1 MKKIKYPQIKRLFD
15 ILISLIL
22 LVIFSPL
29 FILFFLKSLFKRKQS
44 FLFYQSRIGKNYK
57 SFNCYKFQTMKSNS
71 YELLDELF
79 EKDPAIKKTYIENFK
94 LKNDPRITRIGKV
107 LRKTSL
113 DEIPQLINILRGEM
127 SLIGPR
133 PIVSEEIKKYG
144 IHMNKVI
151 SIRPGLTGL
160 WQVSGRNNIS
170 YKKRILLD
178 RYYVKNYNFW
188 LDFKIF
194 LRTIIII
201 AIPINNGS
209 Y

>member
-1 MKKIKYPQIKRLFD
+1 
-15 ILISLIL
+15 
-22 LVIFSPL
+22 
-29 FILFFLKSLFKRKQS
+29 
-44 FLFYQSRIGKNYK
+44 
-57 SFNCYKFQTMKSNS
+57 MKSNS

>member
-1 MKKIKYPQIKRLFD
+1 MKKIKYSQIKRLSD
-15 ILISLIL
+15 ISFSLIL
-22 LVIFSPL
+22 IIIFSPL
-29 FILFFLKSLFKRKQS
+29 FFLFFLKSLINKKEI
-44 FLFYQSRIGKNYK
+44 FLFSQLRVGKNYK
-57 SFNCYKFQTMKSNS
+57 LFNCYKFQTMSSNS
-71 YELLDELF
+71 SELLDQLF
-79 EKDPAIKKTYIENFK
+79 EKEPSIKKTYIENFK

-113 DEIPQLINILRGEM
+113 DEVPQLINILKGEM

-151 SIRPGLTGL
+151 SVKPGLSGL

-170 YKKRILLD
+170 YKKRIILD
-178 RYYVKNYNFW
+178 RYYVKNFNFW